1 MNEIKVEAI
10 TQAACRLIA
19 SLDQL
24 LVGELEG
31 WRENS
36 TGFRMDYEN
45 LTGGEVLARIRPS
58 GWPHDSRIVVK
69 LARSGKR
76 GTAWQ
81 AFEGHVTTSFI
92 ILLPPDSQP
101 FDLTFE
107 VRRLSRDGRL
117 QIYPTD
123 QHSPSADIVNR
134 IIQRRRLNRC

>member
-10 TQAACRLIA
+10 AQAACKLIA

-31 WRENS
+31 WCENN
-36 TGFRMDYEN
+36 TGFRMDYKN
-45 LTGGEVLARIRPS
+45 LTGGKIWASIRPNR
-58 GWPHDSRIVVK
+58 WPHDSRIVAK
-69 LARSGKR
+69 FAQSGKR

-81 AFEGHVTTSFI
+81 AYEGHAVANFV
-92 ILLPPDSQP
+92 LLPPDNQP

-134 IIQRRRLNRC
+134 IIQRRRLDQC